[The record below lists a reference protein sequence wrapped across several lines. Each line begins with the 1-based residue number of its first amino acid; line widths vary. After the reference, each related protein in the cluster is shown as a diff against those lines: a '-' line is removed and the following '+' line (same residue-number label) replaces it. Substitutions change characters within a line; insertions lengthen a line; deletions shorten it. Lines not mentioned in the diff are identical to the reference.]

1 MNISKVSNLTG
12 VSAKTIRYYESINLM
27 PEPARKENGY
37 RDYSDREVDIL
48 RFIQS
53 GRKMGFTLKDV
64 ASLLELWQDK
74 NRASRD
80 VRELAKRHI
89 IEVEER
95 ISELK
100 DIRNTLKNLVECCH
114 GDDRPDCPILN
125 SFEKLSQKSNKD
137 TDCGCA

>member
-1 MNISKVSNLTG
+1 MNISKVSKLTG
-12 VSAKTIRYYESINLM
+12 VSAKTIRYYESIDLM

-95 ISELK
+95 ISELE

-125 SFEKLSQKSNKD
+125 SFEKLTQK
-137 TDCGCA
+137 